1 MMSDVLKNKHLEG
14 AALSFVRIVDDID
27 ETWQRLKSTYGDL
40 KLLLKKKISEINKLG
55 QLWKLKDTEKVVV
68 AQSQIINTIKDY
80 NV

>member
-27 ETWQRLKSTYGDL
+27 ETWPRLKSTYGDL

-55 QLWKLKDTEKVVV
+55 QLWKLKYTEKVVV
-68 AQSQIINTIKDY
+68 AQS
-80 NV
+80 

>member
-14 AALSFVRIVDDID
+14 AALSFVQIVDDID
-27 ETWQRLKSTYGDL
+27 ETWQRLKCTYGDP
-40 KLLLKKKISEINKLG
+40 KLLLKKKISEINKLR

-68 AQSQIINTIKDY
+68 VQSQIINTIKDY

>member
-14 AALSFVRIVDDID
+14 AALPFVRIVDDID